1 MMENTCITFNV
12 NSGEETRPVIEDIT
26 FPLENSE
33 SLFTEQYK
41 KVFEEID
48 RFLCL
53 QSGKREDHNENIN
66 NIMAF
71 IGERGSGKT
80 SCMMSV
86 AKSLEEKDRNAF
98 DKYKQIKKRYF
109 HSIGLIDPSFF
120 DDTNNILNIIIAKL
134 FREFKE
140 KEEQLCN
147 KNGNDFEKKRELVE
161 VFQKVQISLNCMI
174 DGKKSSDDDLEQLIT
189 FSASI
194 DLRAEIKKL
203 IDAYLKYMHNAD
215 DIMVIMVDDI
225 DLNTVHAHAMV
236 EQIRKYFIHPN
247 VIVLLAVKLDQ
258 LANVMK
264 RQYAKEFEVLLN
276 RDRMAFDSIEEMVD
290 RYLGKLI
297 PHAQRLFL
305 PDLET
310 FLESRLIIKDR
321 NKDKPD
327 EFSTIR
333 EAVPT
338 LIFRKTRYLFYN
350 SLGTTSYIV
359 PRNLRELRH
368 IINLLWNMDT
378 YGKQNGSDY
387 NKTLF
392 RKYFYETWVSNNL
405 DIKGRELIKTLLDIT
420 DAVLINKSVVSLL
433 KEYFKTILNATLK
446 DTQEELSKILQEKNV
461 TYNISVGDVMAV
473 IYYLENVTEKTE
485 DQKLLFMI
493 KSIYSIRMYEYYDQI
508 TEDQPNKTYQEKEVR
523 KNDYLKDLRNYM
535 KLAGGNFI
543 NSNSDS
549 LLPASTGT
557 GRRTQRII
565 NGRLF
570 YSLLNSVLSG
580 TSNINIPEIGE
591 IEYKVAMNLVEFFA
605 LTITRL
611 EDQRAHY
618 RANQE
623 ISYNAS
629 LENTSLRNLYFDIT
643 SFTYNLPF
651 IKKAYNRF
659 HKRLYITCRRNQY
672 SLLNRIIERTTDRY
686 HTAPRYSFMSWVC
699 IRNAEVL
706 QDFVLHLEYNK
717 PKGADYNIEVIR
729 NFFLSASEFKIY
741 TYDKEDDNDHYTIS
755 FPFLEEFAVILQQ
768 VNPELFEQLFAGI
781 SSSIP
786 GSLPPSRLR
795 LRLNTRLNLRGRD
808 YTKSEI
814 WRRLVHKNPPL
825 NDNGEYRVIFE
836 ELFTQETGYRYATA
850 DVNALLHQY
859 KSTIETL

>member
-1 MMENTCITFNV
+1 MGTTCITFNV
-12 NSGEETRPVIEDIT
+12 NSGEETRPVIENIT

-33 SLFTEQYK
+33 SLFAEQYK
-41 KVFEEID
+41 KIFEEIN
-48 RFLCL
+48 RFLGL
-53 QSGKREDHNENIN
+53 QSDKREDQDENIN

-80 SCMMSV
+80 SCMMSI
-86 AKSLEEKDRNAF
+86 AKSLAEQDRNVF
-98 DKYKQIKKRYF
+98 NYEQIKKRHF
-109 HSIGLIDPSFF
+109 HLIGLIDPSFF
-120 DDTNNILNIIIAKL
+120 DENNNILNIIIAKL
-134 FREFKE
+134 FRKFKE
-140 KEEQLCN
+140 KEERLCDRN
-147 KNGNDFEKKRELVE
+147 CNDFEQKRKLIES
-161 VFQKVQISLNCMI
+161 FQKVQVSLNCI
-174 DGKKSSDDDLEQLIT
+174 IGGEKNSEDDLEQLIT

-194 DLRAEIKKL
+194 DLRADIKEL
-203 IDAYLKYMHNAD
+203 INAYLNYMHNSN

-225 DLNTVHAHAMV
+225 DLNTQHANAMV
-236 EQIRKYFIHPN
+236 EQMRKYFIHSN
-247 VIVLLAVKLDQ
+247 VIILLAVKLDQ

-297 PHAQRLFL
+297 PHAQRFFL

-310 FLESRLIIKDR
+310 FLESRLIINDR
-321 NKDKPD
+321 NRDKPE

-378 YGKQNGSDY
+378 YGKANGSDY

-392 RKYFYETWVSNNL
+392 RKYFYETWTSNNL
-405 DIKGRELIKTLLDIT
+405 DTKGRKLIKTLLDIT

-433 KEYFKTILNATLK
+433 KEHFNTIFDPNSK
-446 DTQEELSKILQEKNV
+446 DIQEELLRIIQYKNV
-461 TYNISVGDVMAV
+461 TYNISIGDVMAI
-473 IYYLENVTEKTE
+473 IYFLENVIEKTE

-493 KSIYSIRMYEYYDQI
+493 KSIYSIRLYEYYDQI
-508 TEDQPNKTYQEKEVR
+508 TEKQPNRIYQEKEVR
-523 KNDYLKDLRNYM
+523 KIDYLKDLRNYM

-570 YSLLNSVLSG
+570 YWLLNSVL
-580 TSNINIPEIGE
+580 TKTPNITIPEIGE
-591 IEYKVAMNLVEFFA
+591 VEYNVALNLVEFFA

-611 EDQRAHY
+611 EDQKVHY
-618 RANQE
+618 RTNQE

-629 LENTSLRNLYFDIT
+629 LENNSLRNLYFDIT

-651 IKKAYNRF
+651 IKKVYDRF
-659 HKRLYITCRRNQY
+659 HKRLYITCRRTPD
-672 SLLNRIIERTTDRY
+672 SLLNKIVNRTTDRY
-686 HTAPRYSFMSWVC
+686 HTVPRYSFMSWVC

-717 PKGADYNIEVIR
+717 PKGSDSNLEVIR

-741 TYDKEDDNDHYTIS
+741 TYDKEDNNDHYTIS
-755 FPFLEEFAVILQQ
+755 FPFLEELAVVLQPT
-768 VNPELFEQLFAGI
+768 NSELFEQLFAGTSTSTP
-781 SSSIP
+781 SSLS
-786 GSLPPSRLR
+786 PSRLR
-795 LRLNTRLNLRGRD
+795 LRLNARLNLRGRD
-808 YTKSEI
+808 YIKNEI
-814 WRRLVHKNPPL
+814 WRRLVHKNPFL
-825 NDNGEYRVIFE
+825 DANNEYHTIFD
-836 ELFTQETGYRYATA
+836 ELFIQETGHRYPTD
-850 DVNALLHQY
+850 DVNRLLNEY
-859 KSTIETL
+859 KLRIDIL

>member
-1 MMENTCITFNV
+1 METTCITFNV
-12 NSGEETRPVIEDIT
+12 NLGEETRPVIEDIT

-48 RFLCL
+48 RYLSL
-53 QSGKREDHNENIN
+53 QSDKPENHNESIN

-80 SCMMSV
+80 SCMMSA
-86 AKSLEEKDRNAF
+86 AKSLAEKDRNVF
-98 DKYKQIKKRYF
+98 NKYSQIKKHQF
-109 HSIGLIDPSFF
+109 HSIGLVDPSFF
-120 DDTNNILNIIIAKL
+120 DETNNILNIIIAKL

-147 KNGNDFEKKRELVE
+147 KKCDDFGTRRDLVE
-161 VFQKVQISLNCMI
+161 AFQKVQISLNCI
-174 DGKKSSDDDLEQLIT
+174 IGGKKSSDDDLEQLIT
-189 FSASI
+189 FSASV
-194 DLRAEIKKL
+194 DLRADIKKL
-203 IDAYLKYMHNAD
+203 INAYLKYMHNDD

-225 DLNTVHAHAMV
+225 DLNTQHAHAMV

-247 VIVLLAVKLDQ
+247 VIILLAVKLDQ

-276 RDRMAFDSIEEMVD
+276 EYGMAFDSIEEMVD

-310 FLESRLIIKDR
+310 FLESRLIINDK
-321 NKDKPD
+321 NKDKPE

-378 YGKQNGSDY
+378 YGKDNGSEY

-405 DIKGRELIKTLLDIT
+405 DIKGREVVRTLLDIT

-433 KEYFKTILNATLK
+433 KKYFDSILKDSQLELGAILN
-446 DTQEELSKILQEKNV
+446 SKNV
-461 TYNISVGDVMAV
+461 TYNISLGDVMSI

-493 KSIYSIRMYEYYDQI
+493 KSIYSIRLYEYYNQI
-508 TEDQPNKTYQEKEVR
+508 TEEQPNKISQEKEVR
-523 KNDYLKDLRNYM
+523 KNDYIKDLRNYM

-580 TSNINIPEIGE
+580 TSAISIPEIGE
-591 IEYKVAMNLVEFFA
+591 VEYNVALNLVEFFA

-611 EDQRAHY
+611 EDQRGNY
-618 RANQE
+618 RTNQE
-623 ISYNAS
+623 ISYNAI
-629 LENTSLRNLYFDIT
+629 LDNPNLRNLYFDIT

-672 SLLNRIIERTTDRY
+672 SLLNRIVERTTDRY
-686 HTAPRYSFMSWVC
+686 HKKARYSFTSWVC

-717 PKGADYNIEVIR
+717 PKGADSSLEVIK

-741 TYDKEDDNDHYTIS
+741 TYDKEGDNDYYTIS
-755 FPFLEEFAVILQQ
+755 FPFLKEFAAVLQD
-768 VNPELFEQLFAGI
+768 VNSELFEQLFVGT
-781 SSSIP
+781 SSSTA
-786 GSLPPSRLR
+786 SLTPSLLR
-795 LRLNTRLNLRGRD
+795 LRLNTRLNLRGHD
-808 YTKSEI
+808 YPKSEI
-814 WRRLVHKNPPL
+814 WRRLIHKNPPL
-825 NDNGEYRVIFE
+825 NDNGEYRTIFDT
-836 ELFTQETGYRYATA
+836 LFIQETEYRYPTSE
-850 DVNALLHQY
+850 VNNLLHQY
-859 KSTIETL
+859 KSRVEIL